1 MLAFMTDATP
11 ARSRREEYADATRAA
26 LLATALEMFTTEGY
40 PAVGIEA
47 IARAARVTRG
57 ALYHHFAD
65 KKALFEALVIQLQ
78 ADAVEKI
85 KARAKRATT
94 AQERMRAG
102 SLAFLDACMEPSY
115 RRLVI
120 EEAPA
125 VLGTVRCREIEE
137 AHAFGLLI
145 AAISAQ
151 QASGAFKTDNAYL
164 AARMVG
170 TMMCEAALL
179 LGDAKRPA
187 EMKRQVVA
195 TVERVLAAFEGA

>member
-1 MLAFMTDATP
+1 MSKTTSATVITN
-11 ARSRREEYADATRAA
+11 RERTETTRLA
-26 LLATALEMFTTEGY
+26 LLDA
-40 PAVGIEA
+40 
-47 IARAARVTRG
+47 ARALFVGKGYGDTSTPEIAVAAGITRG

-78 ADAVEKI
+78 ADATEKI
-85 KARAKRATT
+85 KAKAKRATT

-125 VLGTVRCREIEE
+125 VLGTARCREIEE
-137 AHAFGLLI
+137 AYAFGLLI
-145 AAISAQ
+145 AAVSAQ

-187 EMKRQVVA
+187 EMKRQAVA
-195 TVERVLAAFEGA
+195 TVERVLAAFEAA